1 MASYRESIDVRAPI
15 SETYKLFADFER
27 FPSFMEG
34 VEEVK
39 RTGPDRLHWRAG
51 IAGREEAWEAEV
63 TEQLEDSR
71 ISWASVSGT
80 NNAGTVT
87 FDKLDDDTTRVHME
101 VEYEPQGF
109 METVGATLG
118 GVNGRMRGDL
128 QRFKD
133 LAESQHADAETYM
146 HDAET
151 DWREGETRWHDPVE
165 EGRPVDYDPAP
176 RRDRPDVHAAPGGT
190 VPGGVIP
197 DDRMADGPARGDA
210 VPDISLDDE
219 RAHANRRL
227 GEREDVDLAR
237 QGLAPDRGGDIDWEA
252 DESMARDLERSGGRE
267 PRSETG
273 LMADMDDTP
282 TTSES
287 RRLGEG
293 EDPAVDAD
301 DVPLSKEDQRLEGGD
316 LLPPTFDEDD
326 RPITDLQPTGRR
338 PPTDGEG

>member
-146 HDAET
+146 HEAET

-176 RRDRPDVHAAPGGT
+176 RRVA
-190 VPGGVIP
+190 
-197 DDRMADGPARGDA
+197 
-210 VPDISLDDE
+210 E
-219 RAHANRRL
+219 
-227 GEREDVDLAR
+227 
-237 QGLAPDRGGDIDWEA
+237 
-252 DESMARDLERSGGRE
+252 
-267 PRSETG
+267 
-273 LMADMDDTP
+273 ADMDDTP